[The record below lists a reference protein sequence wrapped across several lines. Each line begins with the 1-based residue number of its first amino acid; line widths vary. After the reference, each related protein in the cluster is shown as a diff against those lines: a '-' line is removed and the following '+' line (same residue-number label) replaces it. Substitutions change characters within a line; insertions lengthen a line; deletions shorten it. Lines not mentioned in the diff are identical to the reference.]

1 MKHVQDMGR
10 DYIYQVYQYPLSLRE
25 PEGKS
30 GNNRKRTLD
39 TSCWINNKIG
49 VMNDHRLFRVMF
61 IGLLFSVMYFSFDR
75 ASNAQASIAPTSSLL
90 HRSSS
95 ALPAEQ
101 NNQSTLALECHL
113 FHHQLFGARSS
124 CFTSRLNSI
133 EVLASATCKEN
144 HVRLCTKVIHVF
156 RTKTQVFTPCVKR

>member
-1 MKHVQDMGR
+1 
-10 DYIYQVYQYPLSLRE
+10 
-25 PEGKS
+25 
-30 GNNRKRTLD
+30 
-39 TSCWINNKIG
+39 
-49 VMNDHRLFRVMF
+49 MNDHRLFRVMF

-133 EVLASATCKEN
+133 EVLASATCK
-144 HVRLCTKVIHVF
+144 HIIKDCPCRPPVPPKGFGLGLVRVMSGIGLVWADVHG
-156 RTKTQVFTPCVKR
+156 